1 MKKVT
6 KTAYFQFYQ
15 IHGGGREKNV
25 DCQAIYKNAPL
36 CLRKTSICILCNNIM
51 ISKCLMKSLYRL
63 RWDYLT
69 GDSLNMTEAEK
80 KNLKAFN
87 WIRKHGTT
95 MKQVTHHLINMHKYC
110 LVGKSYE
117 MVEV

>member
-25 DCQAIYKNAPL
+25 DRQAIYENAPM
-36 CLRKTSICILCNNIM
+36 CLRKTSICILCNKYYDFKMFNE
-51 ISKCLMKSLYRL
+51 ISYRL

-95 MKQVTHHLINMHKYC
+95 MKQVTPLFPIK
-110 LVGKSYE
+110 L
-117 MVEV
+117 